1 MHQISVWVSVLT
13 EIKLK
18 DNWGKCRTD
27 DRGIKGVRIIMPDPR
42 TQDAGPYVKVTLE
55 VDICD

>member
-1 MHQISVWVSVLT
+1 MHQISAWVSVLT

-27 DRGIKGVRIIMPDPR
+27 DRGIKGVGIIMPDPR
-42 TQDAGPYVKVTLE
+42 TQDVHPFAKVTLE